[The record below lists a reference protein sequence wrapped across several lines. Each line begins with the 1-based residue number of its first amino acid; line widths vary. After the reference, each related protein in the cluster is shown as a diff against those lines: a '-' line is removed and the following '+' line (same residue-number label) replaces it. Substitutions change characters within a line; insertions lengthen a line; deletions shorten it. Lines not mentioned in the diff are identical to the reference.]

1 MKHFK
6 KIVGFVGMIAI
17 GAMFLTP
24 VLGSAQTQAVEV
36 GSSDPTKQDVK
47 SSTGETK
54 PDPKNFQL
62 VSCDGVQK
70 FLKDPATGNY
80 TNQLDPNS
88 VECDYNQLIKTFQ
101 RVINFVLWIITPIVV
116 GMMVF
121 TGFKYMTAGG
131 DANLI
136 ADAKRMFVPI
146 FIGIFFIMAG
156 WLLVYTVLDKL
167 LADQV
172 SGTTT
177 NGGVKKTDIL
187 PAGIGP
193 TN

>member
-1 MKHFK
+1 MKYFK
-6 KIVGFVGMIAI
+6 NIGGFVAMIAI
-17 GAMFLTP
+17 AALFLTP
-24 VLGSAQTQAVEV
+24 ALALAQATEV
-36 GSSDPTKQDVK
+36 GSSDPTKQD
-47 SSTGETK
+47 TTK
-54 PDPKNFQL
+54 TPDKKNFQL

-70 FLKDPATGNY
+70 FLKDANGNY

-116 GMMVF
+116 GMMVYS
-121 TGFKYMTAGG
+121 GFKYMTAGG

-136 ADAKRMFVPI
+136 ADAKRMFIPI
-146 FIGIFFIMAG
+146 ATGIFFIMAG

-167 LADQV
+167 LD
-172 SGTTT
+172 T
-177 NGGVKKTDIL
+177 NAGGVPKSSIL
-187 PAGIGP
+187 PGRVGP